1 MTPSYYTTLLLGK
14 RAGIAGVNFKHLLD
28 NIWVLEGVSSL
39 MRSDR
44 KVSTA
49 ILLML
54 SISLVVL
61 ASTHLAEESREGSI
75 DLGVRVNGYRLDKLW
90 DRIVYSIG
98 VDNASARLIRLEIR
112 VNSSGV
118 IEYISLEFYTT
129 SDGEWYYQ
137 VSIQDGKLWWITS
150 RLKEDLLST
159 YQLHPREALKV
170 INDVGIH
177 KLGCLIQDARRNGYI
192 IVVENTRTSEI
203 MYESTLTTRIVLWY
217 NGFFIPVD
225 RVFIKDHR
233 GVYVINVIAM
243 YSDVVDVDSG
253 NTMLYCTRKPVCTSC
268 LNVMVVP
275 GTGFYEV
282 VEVQFIK

>member
-1 MTPSYYTTLLLGK
+1 MTPLYYTTLSLVK
-14 RAGIAGVNFKHLLD
+14 ETGIAGVNFKHLLD
-28 NIWVLEGVSSL
+28 NIWDLEGVSSL
-39 MRSDR
+39 MKSDR
-44 KVSTA
+44 RISTA
-49 ILLML
+49 ILLTL

-75 DLGVRVNGYRLDKLW
+75 DLGVRINGYRLDKLW

-98 VDNASARLIRLEIR
+98 VDNTSARLIRLEIK

-129 SDGEWYYQ
+129 SNGEWYYQ
-137 VSIQDGKLWWITS
+137 VSIRDEKLWWISS
-150 RLKEDLLST
+150 RLKEDLST

-170 INDVGIH
+170 INDIGIH
-177 KLGCLIQDARRNGYI
+177 ELGCLIHDARRNGYI

-217 NGFFIPVD
+217 NGLFIPVD

-243 YSDVVDVDSG
+243 YSDVIDIDSG
-253 NTMLYCTRKPVCTSC
+253 NRMLYCTRKPVCINC